1 MTKVRKRGKI
11 VGVGDV
17 EMPRRKYKRDVGELL
32 AEGEAVAGRS
42 LDARFWRRVL
52 AVNAV
57 LRGGSVAETAR
68 TFGVRRCALSRWLDI
83 ADGRGFEALADA
95 RRPGRP
101 PRLGDAQTAE
111 LKAIVA
117 EDDPKKSG
125 VDVWDG
131 PSLSDFILRRYS
143 VSLKPRQCENL
154 LRKMGFSLVRPRPFP
169 SKGAVDEAARAEFKK
184 KSGGR

>member
-1 MTKVRKRGKI
+1 MS
-11 VGVGDV
+11 
-17 EMPRRKYKRDVGELL
+17 RRKYKRDLGELL

-42 LDARFWRRVL
+42 LDSRFWRRVL
-52 AVNAV
+52 AVIAV
-57 LRGGSVAETAR
+57 LRGGGVADTAR
-68 TFGVRRCALSRWLDI
+68 IFGVRRCALSRWLDI
-83 ADGRGFEALADA
+83 ADEQGFEALAEK

-101 PRLGDAQTAE
+101 PRLSEAQTAE
-111 LKAIVA
+111 VRSIVA
-117 EDDPKKSG
+117 EDNPKKSG
-125 VDVWDG
+125 ADVWDG

-154 LRKMGFSLVRPRPFP
+154 LHKMGFSLVRPRPFP